1 MNDLSYGQLSI
12 PNRSHTLALVCV
24 IIKNSYNI
32 SITLD
37 KNFIASHS
45 LSQFSQMLRVYNP
58 ILTTQLPSKILCLI

>member
-45 LSQFSQMLRVYNP
+45 LSQFSQMLRNF
-58 ILTTQLPSKILCLI
+58 